1 LSDLLPGAW
10 SPPPPSGVPVGSS
23 TNGGFRRSN
32 TVSGHNVLDN
42 YAASVVLC
50 LLHSGAM
57 EPLVALGLGIDE
69 SNGWCTGDGPGG
81 KTSGKSNG
89 NSGGSRDN
97 GLSRP
102 ATRVLSLLIQTAT
115 RLLPKKV
122 SSRVLSDLQHLVSA
136 ATHRNQ
142 SGSTLMHAGKQHSRG
157 TYGWVLV

>member
-1 LSDLLPGAW
+1 M
-10 SPPPPSGVPVGSS
+10 
-23 TNGGFRRSN
+23 
-32 TVSGHNVLDN
+32 SGHNVLDN

-157 TYGWVLV
+157 AYGWVLV

>member
-1 LSDLLPGAW
+1 
-10 SPPPPSGVPVGSS
+10 
-23 TNGGFRRSN
+23 
-32 TVSGHNVLDN
+32 VSGHNVLDN

-81 KTSGKSNG
+81 KTSGKSN
-89 NSGGSRDN
+89 GSRDN